1 LERLERQDR
10 GDFFRRGGREDSE
23 EAVILG
29 EGQREEENPANGKFL
44 EIL

>member
-1 LERLERQDR
+1 M
-10 GDFFRRGGREDSE
+10 DSE

-29 EGQREEENPANGKFL
+29 EEQREEETPASGKFL